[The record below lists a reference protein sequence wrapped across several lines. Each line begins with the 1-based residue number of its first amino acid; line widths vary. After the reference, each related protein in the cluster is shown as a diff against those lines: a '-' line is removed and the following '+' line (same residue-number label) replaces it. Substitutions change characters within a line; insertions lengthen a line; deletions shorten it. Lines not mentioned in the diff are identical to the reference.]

1 MVDRV
6 TACLF
11 VKPPVPGRAKTRL
24 AAAIGPAAASALA
37 EAFLR
42 DTWSLLCGIP
52 WIRPVLV
59 LEELVELPGLVA
71 DEVWPQGDGDL
82 GRRLE
87 RTLRRALRESSMA
100 FALGSDSPGLP
111 VGLLGQA
118 RGALLTADAVLGPA
132 SDGGFYL
139 LGMRACPFGVFEGIS
154 WSCATTCEETRE
166 RLRARGLRVAF
177 IGQWFDVD
185 HHEDLDRLAAALVR
199 GTIHAPATRG
209 QLHELGLLPGRTW
222 TGAKGSSQRQ

>member
-1 MVDRV
+1 MVDRI
-6 TACLF
+6 TACVLA
-11 VKPPVPGRAKTRL
+11 KPPLPGRAKTRL

-59 LEELVELPGLVA
+59 LEELVEVAGLVA
-71 DEVWPQGDGDL
+71 DEVWLQGDGDL
-82 GRRLE
+82 GQRLE
-87 RTLRRALRESSMA
+87 RTLRRALRESCMA

-111 VGLLGQA
+111 VGLLRQA
-118 RGALLTADAVLGPA
+118 RGALLTADTVLGPA

-139 LGMRACPFGVFEGIS
+139 LGMRACPLGAFAGIS
-154 WSCATTCEETRE
+154 WSSATTCEETRE
-166 RLRARGLRVAF
+166 QLRARGLRVAL

-185 HHEDLDRLAAALVR
+185 HHEDLARLAAALAR
-199 GTIHAPATRG
+199 GAIHAPATRG
-209 QLHELGLLPGRTW
+209 QLHELGLLPDRT
-222 TGAKGSSQRQ
+222 